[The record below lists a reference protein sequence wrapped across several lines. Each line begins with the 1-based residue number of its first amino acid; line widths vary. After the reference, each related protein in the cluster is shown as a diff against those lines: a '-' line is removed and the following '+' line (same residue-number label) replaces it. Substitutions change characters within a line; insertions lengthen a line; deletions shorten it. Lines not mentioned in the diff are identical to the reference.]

1 MVTDQQVRKL
11 MTLIHTENTL
21 AMAAAKAGMD
31 EKTARRYRRAG
42 RLPSQL
48 QQPHDWQTRADPFAQ
63 VWPEIEQLLARDPS
77 LEAKTIFDYLCRQ
90 YQGRF
95 QEGQLRTLQ
104 RRVKGWRA
112 TSGPPREVFFPQ
124 QHRPGEQCQS
134 DFTYMKELDITICG
148 LPFDHLFY
156 HFTLTYSNWEAGSI
170 CFSESFESL
179 SAGLQNALWEL
190 GAVPAE
196 HRSDSL
202 SAAVSHLRHQ
212 EEFTAKYQALLRHYG
227 LRASHSSPGRA
238 HENGDVEQSH
248 YRFKRAVAQELL
260 LRGHRDFLSRGQY
273 LDFLQKLLNRRNAA
287 RQGKLAE
294 ELKAMRP
301 LPERRL
307 GDYTCEEVRVTR
319 HSTISVKG
327 NIYSVPSQL
336 IGEWVRVR
344 IYAEQL
350 EVWYGGQL
358 RQQMERLRG
367 QHKHAINYRHII
379 DSLRRKPGALER
391 YCYLKDLFPRV
402 LFRVAWDDLRAHHP
416 ATAARQ
422 YLQILHRAA
431 TRGEE
436 LIHEALRT
444 LVMGGEVITAE
455 GVERQLASH
464 STPPALLELEVPQV
478 RLSCY
483 DSLLA
488 PRTEV
493 VG

>member
-11 MTLIHTENTL
+11 MTLIQTEKTL
-21 AMAAAKAGMD
+21 AVAAAKAGMD
-31 EKTARRYRRAG
+31 EKTARKYRRAG

-48 QQPHDWQTRADPFAQ
+48 QPPHHWRTRADPFAR
-63 VWPEIEQLLARDPS
+63 VWPEIEPLLERDPS
-77 LEAKTIFDYLCRQ
+77 LEAKTIFDHLCRQ
-90 YQGRF
+90 YPGDF
-95 QEGQLRTLQ
+95 QAGQLRTLQ
-104 RRVKGWRA
+104 RRLKLWRA
-112 TSGPPREVFFPQ
+112 TKGPPREVFFPQ
-124 QHRPGEQCQS
+124 QHRPGHQCQS
-134 DFTYMKELDITICG
+134 DFTYMKELGVTIGG

-156 HFTLTYSNWEAGSI
+156 HLTLTYSNWETGSV

-179 SAGLQNALWEL
+179 SAGLQQALWEL
-190 GAVPAE
+190 GAVPLE

-202 SAAVSHLRHQ
+202 SAAVNHLRHQ
-212 EEFTAKYQALLRHYG
+212 DEFTARYQALLRHYG

-248 YRFKRAVAQELL
+248 YRFKQAVAQALL
-260 LRGHRDFLSRGQY
+260 LRGSRDFLDRGEYQG
-273 LDFLQKLLNRRNAA
+273 FLAKLLSRRNAP

-294 ELKAMRP
+294 ELRVMRP

-307 GDYTCEEVRVTR
+307 EDYTRAEVRVTR

-344 IYAEQL
+344 IYAEHL

-367 QHKHAINYRHII
+367 QHKHAINYRHVI

-391 YCYLKDLFPRV
+391 YCYLNDLFPRV
-402 LFRVAWDDLRAHHP
+402 LFRLAWDDLREHHP
-416 ATAARQ
+416 ASAAKQ

-436 LIHEALRT
+436 WVHEALRA
-444 LVMGGEVITAE
+444 MIIGGDAITAE
-455 GVERQLASH
+455 GIERWLSGHDAPPPLPELAI
-464 STPPALLELEVPQV
+464 PQV
-478 RLSCY
+478 SLSAY

-488 PRTEV
+488 PGTG
-493 VG
+493 VGG